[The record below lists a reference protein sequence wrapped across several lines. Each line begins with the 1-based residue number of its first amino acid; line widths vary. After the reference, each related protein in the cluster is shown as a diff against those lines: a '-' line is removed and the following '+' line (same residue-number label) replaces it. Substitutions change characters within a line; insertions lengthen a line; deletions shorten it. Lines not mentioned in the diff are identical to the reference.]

1 MLIITIGISI
11 YLTTL
16 ITTLREENTMLV
28 DARTQLTDNIKTLN
42 QLNDESNQML
52 QSLTIELQ
60 QLNEEKLNL
69 QNELNSA
76 VTLDEL
82 SIDRLKEKGYEDYA
96 LILNDLRNHNE
107 LIPFDGVLGGS
118 MAWQPDRAF
127 LLNYEWAYAMFE
139 DGHISG
145 AALLKFEIKDNK
157 RIQWTVVDAALDTYE

>member
-11 YLTTL
+11 YLTT
-16 ITTLREENTMLV
+16 IISTLREEKALLV

-42 QLNDESNQML
+42 QLNDESNQMV

-60 QLNEEKLNL
+60 QLNEEKLNI

-76 VTLDEL
+76 VTLDGL
-82 SIDRLKEKGYEDYA
+82 SIDKLKEKGYEDYA

-118 MAWQPDRAF
+118 MTWQPDRAF

-145 AALLKFEIKDNK
+145 AALLKYDIKDNK
-157 RIQWTVVDAALDTYE
+157 KIQWTVINARLDTYE